1 MYVHL
6 IFDAF
11 NFRRLSNWWKNF
23 NGKKFPIY
31 GMWHHFYCSQSERK
45 SIPLVSIHV
54 HLSTPNVV
62 AFTHTNGQT
71 VYTFVTKSA
80 THRATKHC
88 ATSFQKPWQPTTDGY
103 VQRDWCVSLPF
114 CLLTLSLSKILPFS
128 LSGEGRG
135 TPGSNCEGWMM
146 SLLHHAQMLHTQIRF
161 GTLFQCRQVQGGG
174 GNVHSYVT
182 DPSETSIYFLMLRR
196 SCLGLA
202 GNREKLTIEAKTL
215 GSRYQCSATKLP

>member
-114 CLLTLSLSKILPFS
+114 CLLTLSLSKIFPFS

-135 TPGSNCEGWMM
+135 TPGSNCEGEWC
-146 SLLHHAQMLHTQIRF
+146 HYYIMLRCYIHKSDLGLYFNLDKYR
-161 GTLFQCRQVQGGG
+161 GLGGG
-174 GNVHSYVT
+174 GAMYIRTWQSQARHQYIS
-182 DPSETSIYFLMLRR
+182 
-196 SCLGLA
+196 
-202 GNREKLTIEAKTL
+202 
-215 GSRYQCSATKLP
+215 